1 MLGDSIIMKNYVF
14 RIVVVVVIG
23 LTLGCADRPDR
34 YEEPDPGSPEAL
46 AAEALNLA
54 QEAMKAAGIDIE
66 FNDLGDLAE
75 LSSILPTPE
84 KLTSLNDQQ
93 VGQMQTATDEM
104 YKILEVVDE
113 SGSIPSAPLNPTKDI
128 QPILSDADLLLVNL
142 NLSYLNVLEAVRS
155 LSVTGGDIYKIEYSQ
170 DAGYKFELTESGKAK
185 LDQAKPGE
193 FIRDLSEAQRQAIV
207 DSLFMLTGAKVEVS
221 NLPGMVRTIKR
232 MDWQNA
238 IHHLDKMLSLAKKIA
253 PDLGVAMIDFNDIIA
268 DALSKGLIDQVT
280 KWGFKIENYDEVIN
294 KIKNL
299 VSVEAKKQ
307 ISG

>member
-1 MLGDSIIMKNYVF
+1 MKNYAF
-14 RIVVVVVIG
+14 RIAIIVVISCV
-23 LTLGCADRPDR
+23 LSCADRPDR
-34 YEEPDPGSPEAL
+34 YEAPDPESPEAQ

-75 LSSILPTPE
+75 LSSVLRTPE

-104 YKILEVVDE
+104 YKILEVVGE
-113 SGSIPSAPLNPTKDI
+113 SGTVPSAPLNPAKDT
-128 QPILSDADLLLVNL
+128 QPILSNADLLLVNL
-142 NLSYLNVLEAVRS
+142 NLSYLNVLEAVR
-155 LSVTGGDIYKIEYSQ
+155 LLAATGEDIYKIEYSQ
-170 DAGYKFELTESGKAK
+170 KAGYTFKLTKLGKTK

-193 FIRDLSEAQRQAIV
+193 FIRDLSEDQRQAIV
-207 DSLFMLTGAKVEVS
+207 DSLFMLTGAKVTAS
-221 NLPGMVRTIKR
+221 DLPGMVRTIKR

-238 IHHLDKMLSLAKKIA
+238 IHHLDKMLNLAKKIA

-268 DALSKGLIDQVT
+268 DTLSKGVIDQVT
-280 KWGFKIENYDEVIN
+280 KWGFEIENYDEVIN

-299 VSVEAKKQ
+299 VSDEAQKQ
-307 ISG
+307 TSG

>member
-1 MLGDSIIMKNYVF
+1 MKNYAF
-14 RIVVVVVIG
+14 RIAIIVVISCV
-23 LTLGCADRPDR
+23 LSCADRPDR
-34 YEEPDPGSPEAL
+34 YEAPDPESPEAQ

-75 LSSILPTPE
+75 LSSVLPTPE

-104 YKILEVVDE
+104 YKILEVVGE
-113 SGSIPSAPLNPTKDI
+113 SGTVPSAPLNPAKDT
-128 QPILSDADLLLVNL
+128 QPILSNADLLLVNL
-142 NLSYLNVLEAVRS
+142 NLSYLNVLEAVRL
-155 LSVTGGDIYKIEYSQ
+155 LSATGEDIYKIEYSQ
-170 DAGYKFELTESGKAK
+170 KAGYTFKLTKLGKTK

-193 FIRDLSEAQRQAIV
+193 FIRDLSEDQRQAIV
-207 DSLFMLTGAKVEVS
+207 DSLFMLTGAKVKAS
-221 NLPGMVRTIKR
+221 DLPGMVKTIKR

-238 IHHLDKMLSLAKKIA
+238 IHHLDKMLNLAKEIA

-268 DALSKGLIDQVT
+268 DTLSKGVIDQVT
-280 KWGFKIENYDEVIN
+280 KWGFEIENYDEVIN

-299 VSVEAKKQ
+299 VSDEAQKQ
-307 ISG
+307 TSS

>member
-1 MLGDSIIMKNYVF
+1 MKNYVF

-54 QEAMKAAGIDIE
+54 QEAMKAAGIDIK

-268 DALSKGLIDQVT
+268 DALSKGIIDQVT

>member
-1 MLGDSIIMKNYVF
+1 MKNHVF

-268 DALSKGLIDQVT
+268 DALSKGIIDQVT

>member
-1 MLGDSIIMKNYVF
+1 MKNYVF

-75 LSSILPTPE
+75 LSSVLPTPE

-142 NLSYLNVLEAVRS
+142 NLSYLNVLEAVRF
-155 LSVTGGDIYKIEYSQ
+155 LSVTGEDIYKIEYSQ

-207 DSLFMLTGAKVEVS
+207 DSLFMLTGAKVAA
-221 NLPGMVRTIKR
+221 NDLPGMVRTIKR

-268 DALSKGLIDQVT
+268 DALSKGVIDQVT
-280 KWGFKIENYDEVIN
+280 KWGFEIENYDEVIN

>member
-1 MLGDSIIMKNYVF
+1 MKNYVF

-104 YKILEVVDE
+104 YKILEVVGE
-113 SGSIPSAPLNPTKDI
+113 SGSVPGAPLNPAKDI

-155 LSVTGGDIYKIEYSQ
+155 LSVTGEDIYKIEYSQ
-170 DAGYKFELTESGKAK
+170 DAGYKFELTKSGKAK

-207 DSLFMLTGAKVEVS
+207 DSLFMLPGAKVEVS

-268 DALSKGLIDQVT
+268 DALSKGIIDQVT

>member
-1 MLGDSIIMKNYVF
+1 MKNYAF
-14 RIVVVVVIG
+14 RIAIIVVISCV
-23 LTLGCADRPDR
+23 LSCADRPDR
-34 YEEPDPGSPEAL
+34 YEAPDPESPEAQ

-75 LSSILPTPE
+75 LSSVLPTPE

-104 YKILEVVDE
+104 YKILEVVGE
-113 SGSIPSAPLNPTKDI
+113 SGTVPSAPLNPAKDT
-128 QPILSDADLLLVNL
+128 QPILSNADLLLVNL
-142 NLSYLNVLEAVRS
+142 NLSYLNVLEAVRL
-155 LSVTGGDIYKIEYSQ
+155 LSATGEDIYKIEYSQ
-170 DAGYKFELTESGKAK
+170 KAGYTFKLTKLGKTK

-193 FIRDLSEAQRQAIV
+193 FIRDLSEDQRQAIV
-207 DSLFMLTGAKVEVS
+207 DSLFMLTGAKVTAS

-238 IHHLDKMLSLAKKIA
+238 IHHLDKMLNLAKEIA

-268 DALSKGLIDQVT
+268 DTLSKGVIDQVT
-280 KWGFKIENYDEVIN
+280 KWGFEIENYDEVIN

-299 VSVEAKKQ
+299 VSDEAQKQ
-307 ISG
+307 TSS

>member
-1 MLGDSIIMKNYVF
+1 M
-14 RIVVVVVIG
+14 
-23 LTLGCADRPDR
+23 
-34 YEEPDPGSPEAL
+34 
-46 AAEALNLA
+46 
-54 QEAMKAAGIDIE
+54 
-66 FNDLGDLAE
+66 
-75 LSSILPTPE
+75 
-84 KLTSLNDQQ
+84 NDQQ

-155 LSVTGGDIYKIEYSQ
+155 LSVTGEDIYKIEYSQ
-170 DAGYKFELTESGKAK
+170 DAGYKFELTKSGKAK

-268 DALSKGLIDQVT
+268 DALSKGIIDQVT

-294 KIKNL
+294 KIKKL

>member
-1 MLGDSIIMKNYVF
+1 MKNYAF
-14 RIVVVVVIG
+14 RIAIIVVISCV
-23 LTLGCADRPDR
+23 LSCADRPDR
-34 YEEPDPGSPEAL
+34 YEAPDPESPEAQ

-75 LSSILPTPE
+75 LSSVLPTPE

-104 YKILEVVDE
+104 YKILEVVGE
-113 SGSIPSAPLNPTKDI
+113 SGTVPSAPLNPAKDT
-128 QPILSDADLLLVNL
+128 QPILSNADLLLVNL
-142 NLSYLNVLEAVRS
+142 NLSYLNVLEAVRL
-155 LSVTGGDIYKIEYSQ
+155 LSATGEDIYKIEYSQ
-170 DAGYKFELTESGKAK
+170 KAGYTFKLTKLGKTK

-193 FIRDLSEAQRQAIV
+193 FIRDLSEDQRQAIV
-207 DSLFMLTGAKVEVS
+207 DSLFMLTGAKVKAS
-221 NLPGMVRTIKR
+221 DLPGMVKTIKR

-238 IHHLDKMLSLAKKIA
+238 IHHLDKMLNLAKKIA

-268 DALSKGLIDQVT
+268 DTLSKGVIDQVT
-280 KWGFKIENYDEVIN
+280 KWGFEIENYDEVIN

-299 VSVEAKKQ
+299 VSDEAQKQ
-307 ISG
+307 TSG

>member
-1 MLGDSIIMKNYVF
+1 MKNYVF

-84 KLTSLNDQQ
+84 KLTSLNNQQ

-155 LSVTGGDIYKIEYSQ
+155 LSVTGEDIYKIEYSQ
-170 DAGYKFELTESGKAK
+170 EAGYKFELTESGKAK

-268 DALSKGLIDQVT
+268 DALSKGIIDQVT

>member
-1 MLGDSIIMKNYVF
+1 MKNYAF
-14 RIVVVVVIG
+14 RIAIIVVISCV
-23 LTLGCADRPDR
+23 LSCADRTDR
-34 YEEPDPGSPEAL
+34 YEAPAPESPEAQ

-75 LSSILPTPE
+75 LSSVLPTPE

-104 YKILEVVDE
+104 YKILEVVGE
-113 SGSIPSAPLNPTKDI
+113 SGTVPSAPLNPAKDT

-142 NLSYLNVLEAVRS
+142 NLSYLNVLEAVR
-155 LSVTGGDIYKIEYSQ
+155 LLAATGEDIYKIEYSQ
-170 DAGYKFELTESGKAK
+170 KAGYTFKLTKLGKTK

-193 FIRDLSEAQRQAIV
+193 FIRDLSEDQRQAIV
-207 DSLFMLTGAKVEVS
+207 DSLFMLTGAKVTAS
-221 NLPGMVRTIKR
+221 DLPGMVKTIKR

-238 IHHLDKMLSLAKKIA
+238 IHHLDKMLNLAKEIA

-268 DALSKGLIDQVT
+268 DTLSKGVIDQVT
-280 KWGFKIENYDEVIN
+280 KWGFEIENYDEVIN

-299 VSVEAKKQ
+299 VSDEAQKQ
-307 ISG
+307 TSS

>member
-1 MLGDSIIMKNYVF
+1 MKNYVF

-142 NLSYLNVLEAVRS
+142 HLSYLNVLEAVRS
-155 LSVTGGDIYKIEYSQ
+155 LSVTGEDIYKIEYSQ
-170 DAGYKFELTESGKAK
+170 DAGYKFELTKSGKAK

-207 DSLFMLTGAKVEVS
+207 DSLNILTGAKVEVS

-268 DALSKGLIDQVT
+268 DALSKGIIYQVT

>member
-1 MLGDSIIMKNYVF
+1 MKNYVF

-155 LSVTGGDIYKIEYSQ
+155 LSVTGEDIYKIEYSQ
-170 DAGYKFELTESGKAK
+170 DAGYKFELTKSGKAK

-268 DALSKGLIDQVT
+268 DALSKGIIDQVT

-294 KIKNL
+294 KIKKL

>member
-1 MLGDSIIMKNYVF
+1 MKNYAF
-14 RIVVVVVIG
+14 RIAIIVVISCV
-23 LTLGCADRPDR
+23 LSCADRPDR
-34 YEEPDPGSPEAL
+34 YEAPDPESPEAQ

-75 LSSILPTPE
+75 LSSVLPTPE

-104 YKILEVVDE
+104 YKILEVVGE
-113 SGSIPSAPLNPTKDI
+113 SGTVPSAPLNPAKDT
-128 QPILSDADLLLVNL
+128 QPILSNADLLLVNL
-142 NLSYLNVLEAVRS
+142 NLSYLNVLEAVRL
-155 LSVTGGDIYKIEYSQ
+155 LSATGEDIYKIEYSQ
-170 DAGYKFELTESGKAK
+170 KAGYTFKLTKLGKTK

-193 FIRDLSEAQRQAIV
+193 FIRDLSEDQRQAIV
-207 DSLFMLTGAKVEVS
+207 DSLFMLTGAKVTAS
-221 NLPGMVRTIKR
+221 DLPGMVKTIKR

-238 IHHLDKMLSLAKKIA
+238 IHHLDKMLNLAKEIA

-268 DALSKGLIDQVT
+268 DTLSKGVIDQVT
-280 KWGFKIENYDEVIN
+280 KWGFEIENYDEVIN

-299 VSVEAKKQ
+299 VSDEAQKQ
-307 ISG
+307 TSS

>member
-1 MLGDSIIMKNYVF
+1 MKNYVF

-155 LSVTGGDIYKIEYSQ
+155 LSVTGEDIYKIEYSQ

-268 DALSKGLIDQVT
+268 DALSKGIIDQVT

-294 KIKNL
+294 KIQKL

>member
-268 DALSKGLIDQVT
+268 DALSKGIIDQVT

>member
-1 MLGDSIIMKNYVF
+1 MKNYVF

-75 LSSILPTPE
+75 LSSVLPTPE

-155 LSVTGGDIYKIEYSQ
+155 LSVTGEDIYKIEYSQ

-207 DSLFMLTGAKVEVS
+207 DSLFMLTGAKVAV
-221 NLPGMVRTIKR
+221 NDLPGMVRTIKR

-268 DALSKGLIDQVT
+268 DTLSKGVIDQVT
-280 KWGFKIENYDEVIN
+280 KWGFEIENYDEVIN

>member
-1 MLGDSIIMKNYVF
+1 MKKYVF

-93 VGQMQTATDEM
+93 VGHMQTATDEM

-155 LSVTGGDIYKIEYSQ
+155 LSVTGEDIYKIEYSQ
-170 DAGYKFELTESGKAK
+170 DAGYKFELTKSGKAK

-268 DALSKGLIDQVT
+268 DALSKGIIDQVT

-294 KIKNL
+294 KIKKL

>member
-1 MLGDSIIMKNYVF
+1 MKNYVF
-14 RIVVVVVIG
+14 RIVVVAVIG

-66 FNDLGDLAE
+66 FNDLGDLAK

-193 FIRDLSEAQRQAIV
+193 FILDLSEAQRQAIV

-221 NLPGMVRTIKR
+221 DLPGMVRTIKR

-238 IHHLDKMLSLAKKIA
+238 IHHLDKMSSLAKKIA

-268 DALSKGLIDQVT
+268 DALSKGIIDQVT

-294 KIKNL
+294 KIKKL

>member
-1 MLGDSIIMKNYVF
+1 MKNYVF

-54 QEAMKAAGIDIE
+54 QEAMKAAGIDIG

-268 DALSKGLIDQVT
+268 DALSKGIIDQVT

>member
-1 MLGDSIIMKNYVF
+1 MKNYVF

-75 LSSILPTPE
+75 LSSVLPTPE

-155 LSVTGGDIYKIEYSQ
+155 LSVTGEDIYKIEYSQ

-268 DALSKGLIDQVT
+268 DALSKGIIDQVT

-294 KIKNL
+294 KIQKL

>member
-1 MLGDSIIMKNYVF
+1 MKNYAF
-14 RIVVVVVIG
+14 RMAIIVAISCA
-23 LTLGCADRPDR
+23 LGCADRPDR
-34 YEEPDPGSPEAL
+34 YEAPAPESPEAQ

-75 LSSILPTPE
+75 LSSVLPTPE

-104 YKILEVVDE
+104 YKILEVVGE
-113 SGSIPSAPLNPTKDI
+113 SGTVPSAPLNPAKDT
-128 QPILSDADLLLVNL
+128 QPILSNADLLLVNL
-142 NLSYLNVLEAVRS
+142 NLSYLNVLEAVR
-155 LSVTGGDIYKIEYSQ
+155 LLAATGEDIYKIEYSQ
-170 DAGYKFELTESGKAK
+170 KAGYTFKLTKLGKTK

-193 FIRDLSEAQRQAIV
+193 FIRDLSEEQRQAIV
-207 DSLFMLTGAKVEVS
+207 DSLFMLTGAKVTAS
-221 NLPGMVRTIKR
+221 DLPSMVRTIKR

-238 IHHLDKMLSLAKKIA
+238 IHHLDKMLNLAKEIA

-268 DALSKGLIDQVT
+268 DTLSKGVIDQVT
-280 KWGFKIENYDEVIN
+280 KWGFEIENYDEVIN

-299 VSVEAKKQ
+299 VSDEAQKQ
-307 ISG
+307 TSS

>member
-1 MLGDSIIMKNYVF
+1 MKNYVF

-34 YEEPDPGSPEAL
+34 YEEPDPGSHEAL

-155 LSVTGGDIYKIEYSQ
+155 LSVTGEDIYKIEYSQ
-170 DAGYKFELTESGKAK
+170 DAGYKFELTKSGKAK

-268 DALSKGLIDQVT
+268 DALSKGIIDQVT

-294 KIKNL
+294 KIKKL